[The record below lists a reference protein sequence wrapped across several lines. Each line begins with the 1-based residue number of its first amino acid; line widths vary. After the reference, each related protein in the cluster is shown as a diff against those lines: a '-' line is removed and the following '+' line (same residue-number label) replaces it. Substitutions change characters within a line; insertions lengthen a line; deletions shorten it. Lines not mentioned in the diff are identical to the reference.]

1 LDRVL
6 FDRNFRRGRTS
17 PSPAREDPPLVPC
30 IVNRDSSSP
39 SVPTSPISGS
49 SRPSIPR
56 RRASLPPPSRADLM
70 MIPLRP
76 CCVDCEPVW
85 EESRKGG
92 DQWKEKFSRGARRL
106 RSMSSDTRPTVHH
119 RHGSHDSTHSLGH
132 TPTLTIRVDE
142 VDRRKGSGENRP
154 TVTDSTSPIA
164 PSTDT
169 ERRHASD
176 SSVPSSLSTTVRVKT
191 PIPEDDEDQLFPL
204 PKRSPS
210 SSPIPSPTGSS
221 SSLNVTGQR
230 NSPSSSRESVS
241 QRTRI
246 PTPTKSI
253 RLTSPPLPS
262 PISKSFSAPIPQKSL
277 SLSVGS
283 GLSTPGRSYLDSESI
298 LGPSLARESR
308 TTPKKSKIWSTGV
321 SITKAAGAGILK
333 GVSSVNVGPGTYHP

>member
-1 LDRVL
+1 MEGVVGSRRGMCLDYCRGPYLTDELDRVL
-6 FDRNFRRGRTS
+6 FLRNFRRGRTS
-17 PSPAREDPPLVPC
+17 SPPVKEDPPLVPC
-30 IVNRDSSSP
+30 LVHHGGPSP

-49 SRPSIPR
+49 SRSSIPR
-56 RRASLPPPSRADLM
+56 RRASLPPPSRSDVM

-76 CCVDCEPVW
+76 CCVDCEPIW
-85 EESRKGG
+85 EESQKGG

-106 RSMSSDTRPTVHH
+106 RSMSSDTRPTIHH
-119 RHGSHDSTHSLGH
+119 RHGSLDSTHSFGH
-132 TPTLTIRVDE
+132 TPTLTIKVDE
-142 VDRRKGSGENRP
+142 VDRRKSSGESRP
-154 TVTDSTSPIA
+154 AVTDPTSPIG

-176 SSVPSSLSTTVRVKT
+176 SSVPSSLSTTICVRA

-230 NSPSSSRESVS
+230 NSPSSSRESIS

-246 PTPTKSI
+246 PTPSKSDP
-253 RLTSPPLPS
+253 LTSPPLPS

-283 GLSTPGRSYLDSESI
+283 GLSTSGRSYLVV
-298 LGPSLARESR
+298 SL
-308 TTPKKSKIWSTGV
+308 
-321 SITKAAGAGILK
+321 
-333 GVSSVNVGPGTYHP
+333 